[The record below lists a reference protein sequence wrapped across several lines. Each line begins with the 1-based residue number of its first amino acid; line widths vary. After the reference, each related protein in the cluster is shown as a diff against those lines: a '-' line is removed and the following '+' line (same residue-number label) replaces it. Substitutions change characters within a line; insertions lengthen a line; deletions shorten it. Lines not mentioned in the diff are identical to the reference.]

1 MVQVKTGGRSE
12 KIREAAEHVLFVEG
26 REEGLDQVVLRALLV
41 RDLRVEV
48 MGPSYSVRNA
58 AQALAQHHPRYY
70 FLIDRDYYD
79 DEFVEKSWQDFPD
92 PDKSNL
98 LVWRRREIENYFL
111 EPSFLKKSWQ
121 DFPDPDKSNLL
132 VWRRR
137 EIENYFLEPSFL
149 VKSAYCRDSET
160 ALEKTLVEAAQKRV
174 FLDVANSVIT
184 LVREE
189 QKRTWIEH
197 FSDPAD
203 FASREAAVE
212 QLISREE
219 FVQRSERVS
228 EMLLKEKLT
237 QRFER
242 SLAAMTGGRET
253 LTYGTGQ
260 WVAMIRGKKVLP
272 QLLNSR
278 GFHVTDASNQRR
290 TDKKMQ
296 QEEIVRELI
305 KNNVDSLPEDLV
317 KLKKLIQERM
327 EST

>member
-111 EPSFLKKSWQ
+111 EPSFL
-121 DFPDPDKSNLL
+121 
-132 VWRRR
+132 
-137 EIENYFLEPSFL
+137 

-160 ALEKTLVEAAQKRV
+160 ALEALEKTLVEAAQKRV
-174 FLDVANSVIT
+174 FLDVANSVISS
-184 LVREE
+184 VREE
-189 QKRTWIEH
+189 QKRTWIKH

-219 FVQRSERVS
+219 FVQRSKQVS
-228 EMLLKEKLT
+228 AMLLKEELT

-290 TDKKMQ
+290 TGKKM

-317 KLKKLIQERM
+317 KLQKLIQKRV